1 MKSLLAIGLLAAVSG
16 LALPALADDSAQN
29 KVVCLR
35 SYEINHTR
43 IVDDQTILFFMRGN
57 KVWKNT
63 LVARCP
69 TLRNNT
75 RGFTYAPTNPA
86 TTEICSNLFT
96 IRVNDSGEVCLP
108 GVFTP
113 VEPPPRY

>member
-1 MKSLLAIGLLAAVSG
+1 MKSLLTIGLLAAVTG
-16 LALPALADDSAQN
+16 LASPALADDPAPRQ

-35 SYEINHTR
+35 SYEINHTKV
-43 IVDDQTILFFMRGN
+43 VDDQTILFYMRGN
-57 KVWKNT
+57 KGWENT
-63 LVARCP
+63 LISRCP

-75 RGFTYAPTNPA
+75 RGFTYAPLPA
-86 TTEICSNLFT
+86 TNEICSNLFT

-113 VEPPPRY
+113 V